1 MLYIVMKQSLL
12 SILLALLFGLSLNAF
27 EPLTTWPYI
36 YEDFIPGRIK
46 TYQGKDI
53 EYDKLNINVIS
64 GKAHYVDNGVIMEAD
79 ANSIALLVMGGDSYV
94 CIGGR
99 MVKVLR
105 NASHGAVVL
114 SRSVDVEAMNK
125 ADIGYGK
132 SSLAST
138 QNVSISALSS
148 EMDFSI
154 NKSIDEVD
162 NAKES
167 GDRLAMKDIIGICYK
182 GVFIPASRTDILG
195 IPGIDKEK
203 VKQYL
208 KNEKIKFKNV
218 DDLAKLLDY
227 LYTL

>member
-1 MLYIVMKQSLL
+1 MKNSLL
-12 SILLALLFGLSLNAF
+12 SLIFALLFGVSLSAF

-36 YEDFIPGRIK
+36 YENFIPGRIK
-46 TYQGKDI
+46 TYQGTDI

-64 GKAHYVDNGVIMEAD
+64 CKAHYVDNGVIMEAD

-105 NASHGAVVL
+105 NASHGAVAL
-114 SRSVDVEAMNK
+114 SRSVDVDTMNK

-138 QNVSISALSS
+138 QNVSVSALST

-154 NKSIDEVD
+154 NKSLDEVD
-162 NAKES
+162 RSKES
-167 GDRLAMKDIIGICYK
+167 GDRLAMKDIVGICYK
-182 GVFIPASRTDILG
+182 GQFIPASRTDILG
-195 IPGIDKEK
+195 IPGIDKDK
-203 VKQYL
+203 VKQFL
-208 KNEKIKFKNV
+208 KNEKIKFKNI
-218 DDLAKLLDY
+218 DDLAKLLDF
-227 LYTL
+227 LYSL

>member
-1 MLYIVMKQSLL
+1 MKNSLL
-12 SILLALLFGLSLNAF
+12 SLIFALLFGLSLSAF

-36 YEDFIPGRIK
+36 YENFIPGRIK
-46 TYQGKDI
+46 TYQGTDI

-105 NASHGAVVL
+105 NASHGAVAL
-114 SRSVDVEAMNK
+114 SRSVDVDTMNK

-138 QNVSISALSS
+138 QNVSVSALST

-154 NKSIDEVD
+154 NKSLDEVD
-162 NAKES
+162 RSKES
-167 GDRLAMKDIIGICYK
+167 GDRLAMKDVVGICYK
-182 GVFIPASRTDILG
+182 GQFIPASLTDILG
-195 IPGIDKEK
+195 IPGIDKDK
-203 VKQYL
+203 VKQFL
-208 KNEKIKFKNV
+208 KNEKIKFKNI
-218 DDLAKLLDY
+218 DDLAKLLDF
-227 LYTL
+227 LYSL